1 MNIITVTLNPAIDI
15 HVPAEDILIGIDGP
29 YTPLGR
35 DSGGKGVNVSRAL
48 AAFGVDNL
56 CCVAVGEENS
66 DEYLTP
72 LRETGMNLLI
82 ERVAGSVRTN
92 LHANTEKGDFVIAGQ
107 GACVD
112 NSSLLRLKS
121 RILPMI
127 SEGDFLCLCGGLPPL
142 TDKKYLIEMLLDF
155 KSAGARLILDS
166 RSFDLE
172 DLCALYPYMIK
183 PNLDE
188 LIALTSSE
196 NVGKEQLVSIV
207 SELLG
212 NVAENIFVSLGAD
225 GSFYAA
231 KHGCYTVSIPN
242 IGVISTTGAGDSMIA
257 GYLYAISKGMSI
269 EDTLCTASA
278 FGAAAC
284 LREGTL
290 PPLPRD
296 VESLREK
303 VFATKYA

>member
-15 HVPAEDILIGIDGP
+15 HVTAEDILIGIDGP

-56 CCVAVGEENS
+56 CCVTVGEENS
-66 DEYLTP
+66 EEYLTP

-82 ERVAGSVRTN
+82 ERVPGSVRTN
-92 LHANTEKGDFVIAGQ
+92 LHANTVKGDFVVAGQ

-155 KSAGARLILDS
+155 KSEGARLILDS

-231 KHGCYTVSIPN
+231 KHGCYTVSTPN

-257 GYLYAISKGMSI
+257 GYLYAMSKEMSI